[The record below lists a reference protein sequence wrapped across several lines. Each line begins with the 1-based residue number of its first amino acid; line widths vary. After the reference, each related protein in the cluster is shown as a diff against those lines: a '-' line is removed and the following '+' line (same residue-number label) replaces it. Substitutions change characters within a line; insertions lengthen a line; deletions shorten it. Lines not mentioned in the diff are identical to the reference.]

1 MGTNDTVL
9 CEDSGSVGIL
19 TKMEM
24 KISPQSRHCKG
35 RSTRISGAKENEGD
49 KSQDPQH
56 HLQEEKKTKKRRL
69 KTCGYKNTLGVQI
82 P

>member
-9 CEDSGSVGIL
+9 CVDSGSVGIL
-19 TKMEM
+19 TKMEV
-24 KISPQSRHCKG
+24 KISPQSRDCKG

-56 HLQEEKKTKKRRL
+56 HLQEKKKNRRL
-69 KTCGYKNTLGVQI
+69 
-82 P
+82 